1 MKFSASALL
10 ISAAL
15 AVIATA
21 APLSEALN
29 DPLAT
34 TQILSKRCA
43 ECTQVDGV
51 ALDFI
56 VKESANHYSNIAQ
69 ARLDNLLSDIKAAKV
84 TSGAEELPQE
94 KEMLST
100 TVQIQIEGAKRDCA
114 PEALAPAIKD
124 VVTSQATFDIP
135 WSKKEEI
142 EKKLAELDVAITKLM
157 LERMQNRI
165 NAELLSKDCTEKMT
179 ETVIAPAPPGPVAV
193 DAPAPPVAPAAPA
206 APETPAATVPET
218 PAATVP
224 ETPAPAAVPETPAPA
239 PEAPAPAPA
248 PEAPAPAPAAQ
259 PGIDVAAS
267 VDPKYVCKSGC
278 TDSQD
283 AKKVLSIRVDIQ
295 KALGDRFDTFYVQEV
310 PAACTEQRSSLLGNV
325 LSVVAT
331 LNVNAA

>member
-1 MKFSASALL
+1 MKLSASALL

-15 AVIATA
+15 ATIASA
-21 APLSEALN
+21 VPLGQVLN
-29 DPLAT
+29 DPLAI
-34 TQILSKRCA
+34 TQILTKRCS

-51 ALDFI
+51 ALNLM
-56 VKESANHYSNIAQ
+56 VQESANHYSLIAH
-69 ARLDNLLSDIKAAKV
+69 ARLDNLLSDIKTAKV

-100 TVQIQIEGAKRDCA
+100 AVQIKIEDAKRDCT

-142 EKKLAELDVAITKLM
+142 ENKMAELDVAITKLM
-157 LERMQNRI
+157 LERIQNSI

-179 ETVIAPAPPGPVAV
+179 ETVIVPAPPGPVAPEE
-193 DAPAPPVAPAAPA
+193 PATPVAPAAPA
-206 APETPAATVPET
+206 TPEAPAAAIPETST
-218 PAATVP
+218 PAVVP
-224 ETPAPAAVPETPAPA
+224 ETPAPAA
-239 PEAPAPAPA
+239 PAPAPA
-248 PEAPAPAPAAQ
+248 VQ
-259 PGIDVAAS
+259 PGIDVPAS

-283 AKKVLSIRVDIQ
+283 AKKVLSIRVGIQ
-295 KALGDRFDTFYVQEV
+295 AALGGRLDNFYAREV

-325 LSVVAT
+325 LSLVAN

>member
-1 MKFSASALL
+1 MKLSASALL

-15 AVIATA
+15 ATIASA
-21 APLSEALN
+21 VPLGQVLN
-29 DPLAT
+29 DPLAI
-34 TQILSKRCA
+34 TQILTKRCS

-51 ALDFI
+51 ALNLM
-56 VKESANHYSNIAQ
+56 VQESANHYSLIAH
-69 ARLDNLLSDIKAAKV
+69 ARLDNLLSDIKTAKV

-100 TVQIQIEGAKRDCA
+100 AVQIKIEDAKRDCT

-142 EKKLAELDVAITKLM
+142 ENKMAELDVAITKLM
-157 LERMQNRI
+157 LERIQNSI

-179 ETVIAPAPPGPVAV
+179 ETVIVPAPPGPVAPE
-193 DAPAPPVAPAAPA
+193 APATPVAPAAPA
-206 APETPAATVPET
+206 TPEAPAAAIPETST
-218 PAATVP
+218 PAVVP
-224 ETPAPAAVPETPAPA
+224 ETPAPAS
-239 PEAPAPAPA
+239 
-248 PEAPAPAPAAQ
+248 PAPAPAAQ
-259 PGIDVAAS
+259 PGIDVPAS

-283 AKKVLSIRVDIQ
+283 AKKVLSIRVGIQ
-295 KALGDRFDTFYVQEV
+295 AALGGRFDNFYTREV

-325 LSVVAT
+325 LSVVAN